1 MSARLKCYQP
11 ESDKVANL
19 PPLPSSLPLR
29 KQARIE
35 LFCTL
40 AKTSLR
46 DVLHLIDVNGKGI
59 ALVIDDDGRLLA
71 TLTDGDIRRA
81 ILAGIELESPLT
93 DLLDRK
99 RLYLSPHRQPVTGRR
114 DMTPAEMLLVLKR
127 HQLHQLPL
135 LDDEDRVVDLVTL
148 DDLLPNC
155 APPMEAVIMA
165 GGFGTRLQPLTND
178 TPKPM
183 LPVGGRPLLEVAV
196 DRLQRAGIRRVNVTT
211 HYLPEK
217 IIQHFGDGKGFGVD
231 LNYIQEE
238 NPLGT
243 AGALRLLPPWEATL
257 LVMNGDILTDM
268 NFRSLFSFHREH
280 QAVFTVAVRRYE
292 LRVPYGVVEGEHGIV
307 SGIVEKP
314 TFSLFVNAGI
324 YLLEPVVRELI
335 PENQRMDMPTLVQQ
349 LIDRG
354 LPVASYPILEYWLDI
369 GQPAD
374 YEQAQDDMLSGRVAA

>member
-1 MSARLKCYQP
+1 MPASLKYYHPECDEVAEQSPPRP
-11 ESDKVANL
+11 ES
-19 PPLPSSLPLR
+19 
-29 KQARIE
+29 RIE
-35 LFCTL
+35 PYCTREE
-40 AKTSLR
+40 TSLR
-46 DVLHLIDVNGKGI
+46 EVLRLIDANGKGI
-59 ALVIDDDGRLLA
+59 ALVVNAAGRLLA

-81 ILAGIELESPLT
+81 ILAGIELEEPLT
-93 DLLDRK
+93 VLLDRK
-99 RLYLSPHRQPVTGRR
+99 RRYLSPHREPVTGR
-114 DMTPAEMLLVLKR
+114 AEMTAEEMLQLLNR

-135 LDDEDRVVDLVTL
+135 LDAQGRVVDLVTL
-148 DDLLPNC
+148 DDLLPNY
-155 APPMEAVIMA
+155 AQPMEAVIMA

-217 IIQHFGDGKGFGVD
+217 IIEHFGDGTGFGVD
-231 LNYIQEE
+231 LNYVQEE

-324 YLLEPVVRELI
+324 YLLEPAVRELI
-335 PENQRMDMPTLVQQ
+335 PENQRMDMPTLVHQ
-349 LIDRG
+349 LIDQG
-354 LPVASYPILEYWLDI
+354 LPVASFPILEYWLDI

-374 YEQAQDDMLSGRVAA
+374 YEQAQHDMLSGRVAA